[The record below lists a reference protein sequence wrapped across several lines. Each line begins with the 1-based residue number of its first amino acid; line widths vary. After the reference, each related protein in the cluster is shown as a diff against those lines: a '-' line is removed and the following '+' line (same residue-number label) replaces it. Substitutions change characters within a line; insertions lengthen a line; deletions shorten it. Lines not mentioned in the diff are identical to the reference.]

1 MSAEDH
7 IQAIDQAQREL
18 DRTIEGIDAGT
29 VVTEAA
35 ADLQAAAFG
44 LEQAHL
50 ALFLDAGCLTG
61 DTTATKAVRDYTV
74 VRPWLWAQ
82 EKRAL
87 DGANAELLA
96 YDRLSLYMPARPA
109 ALWLPGFLLRI
120 AIWGGLPA
128 LGVLVWLIR
137 RLWPG

>member
-1 MSAEDH
+1 MPAASRPAPISQSACAAVWPEARRHWDFGGL
-7 IQAIDQAQREL
+7 RL
-18 DRTIEGIDAGT
+18 D
-29 VVTEAA
+29 VTSRGGQGVYE
-35 ADLQAAAFG
+35 
-44 LEQAHL
+44 
-50 ALFLDAGCLTG
+50 
-61 DTTATKAVRDYTV
+61 AVRDYTV